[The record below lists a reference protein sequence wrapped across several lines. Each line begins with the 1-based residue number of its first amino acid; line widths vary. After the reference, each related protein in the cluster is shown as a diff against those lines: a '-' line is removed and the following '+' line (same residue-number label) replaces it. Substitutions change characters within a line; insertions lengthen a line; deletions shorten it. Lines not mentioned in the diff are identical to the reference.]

1 MKKIYKKSTFSVL
14 AAESRFA
21 EPDYVIYQF
30 RNPLVAEV
38 ESHLNGRIRDLYYG
52 SIRCEGTTATWS
64 LFSEPGN
71 HYYFDMGFVREFYWY
86 GIVPG
91 LVYVILNIWLIW
103 RFYKNK
109 DGMGLVMLVV
119 LSVYTVVEAHLISVY
134 IGRNYLLFLMGMYAA
149 VMPGLCS
156 GNEEE
161 GYIWSVPI
169 VFLKLKK

>member
-1 MKKIYKKSTFSVL
+1 
-14 AAESRFA
+14 
-21 EPDYVIYQF
+21 
-30 RNPLVAEV
+30 
-38 ESHLNGRIRDLYYG
+38 
-52 SIRCEGTTATWS
+52 
-64 LFSEPGN
+64 
-71 HYYFDMGFVREFYWY
+71 
-86 GIVPG
+86 
-91 LVYVILNIWLIW
+91 
-103 RFYKNK
+103 
-109 DGMGLVMLVV
+109 MGLVMLVV